1 MKYLKY
7 LQNLIRNR
15 KDIYGCTSLYYCLG
29 RYRCSLDLLVE
40 FNIKIKERTFIRLC
54 IVASNSEILQNFHV
68 LFYSI
73 QDALSLG
80 LQN

>member
-1 MKYLKY
+1 MEK
-7 LQNLIRNR
+7 ISR
-15 KDIYGCTSLYYCLG
+15 GCTILYYCLG

-54 IVASNSEILQNFHV
+54 IVASNSEILQNFHAQ
-68 LFYSI
+68 FYSL